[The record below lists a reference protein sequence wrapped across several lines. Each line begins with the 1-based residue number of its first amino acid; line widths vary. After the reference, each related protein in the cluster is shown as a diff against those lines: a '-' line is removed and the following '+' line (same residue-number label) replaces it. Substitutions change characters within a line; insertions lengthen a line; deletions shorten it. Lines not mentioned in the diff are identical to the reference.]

1 MNLKPI
7 RKLIDPD
14 LQVVESLIRESL
26 KSKVDLTQTIA
37 EYVVGAGGKRLRAV
51 LCILSA
57 KSIGYQGGGH
67 HLLAAIIEII
77 HTATL
82 LHDDVVD
89 ASDMRRGQPSANA
102 IYGNMAS
109 VLCGDFL
116 YSKAF
121 QLMIELQR
129 LPVLAELARVS
140 NTLAEGEMLQL
151 KSCHNPDLTEN
162 QYYQMINQ
170 KTAALF
176 EASCKIPCLLDDK
189 LTPFQEA
196 LHNYG
201 KNLGFAFQIIDDALD
216 YMSET
221 KIMGKDPGDDLSE
234 GKMTLPLIYLLQ
246 HAKKEDQTLVRKAIQ
261 EGDVSQF
268 KKIKTLIRETRAF
281 DDTHEKAQEFVDA
294 AKNSLK
300 DIPDS
305 IYKTALLELSD
316 MTINRNH

>member
-1 MNLKPI
+1 MNLKLI

-26 KSKVDLTQTIA
+26 KSKVELTQTIA
-37 EYVVGAGGKRLRAV
+37 EYVVASGGKRLRAM
-51 LCILSA
+51 LCVLSA

-89 ASDMRRGQPSANA
+89 ASEMRRGQASANA

-121 QLMIELQR
+121 ELMIELQR

-151 KSCHNPDLTEN
+151 KACHNPDLTEE
-162 QYYQMINQ
+162 QYYQIINQ

-176 EASCKIPCLLDDK
+176 EASCKIPCLLNDTLSHYEK
-189 LTPFQEA
+189 A
-196 LHNYG
+196 LHDYG
-201 KNLGFAFQIIDDALD
+201 RNLGFAFQIIDDALD
-216 YMSET
+216 YLSET
-221 KIMGKDPGDDLSE
+221 KIMGKNPGDDLSE
-234 GKMTLPLIYLLQ
+234 GKMTLPLIYLLK
-246 HAKKEDQTLVRKAIQ
+246 HASKTDQTFVRKAIQ
-261 EGDVSQF
+261 EGDVSQL
-268 KKIKTLIRETRAF
+268 KKIKALMTGTQALTY
-281 DDTHEKAQEFVDA
+281 TYEKAQEFVNA
-294 AKNSLK
+294 AKNSLN

-305 IYKTALLELSD
+305 SYKTALLELSD
-316 MTINRNH
+316 MTLHRNH